1 DKEEEKIAEAKCAD
15 EFGHESGTGRRALA
29 KGIITGDWKRSTG
42 IWRKIERRRHE
53 TEQEDKKRKK
63 RSQAAKRVERSGI
76 VNGRDAKETHA
87 EKKDSPHEIGRAS
100 CRERG

>member
-1 DKEEEKIAEAKCAD
+1 M
-15 EFGHESGTGRRALA
+15 
-29 KGIITGDWKRSTG
+29 G

-87 EKKDSPHEIGRAS
+87 EKKDSPHVPALPETKQSEREESQGKKHGNVKVEAGIERSQNVSAVQLGDGQEI
-100 CRERG
+100 E